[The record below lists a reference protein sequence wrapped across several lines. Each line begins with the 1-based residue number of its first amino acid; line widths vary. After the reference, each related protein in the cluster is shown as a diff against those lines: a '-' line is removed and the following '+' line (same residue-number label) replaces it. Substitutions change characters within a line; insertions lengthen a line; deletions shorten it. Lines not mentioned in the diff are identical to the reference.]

1 MTKAK
6 MPEQVDF
13 EQAIGKQIKV
23 VVSSRYNDLL
33 LTGYTDNSFS
43 MLSIGDSEPSK
54 LAKAFHTNQRW
65 VPIFSMEFRE
75 ADLCNIF
82 PKEIVGP
89 WFGRVSSPRSE
100 KADQIVAA
108 VSSILEELKA
118 RKQASVEASEVSSS
132 AVDVH
137 EAVADA
143 VQEAID
149 IVVDHL
155 EPFIQ
160 VASSS

>member
-23 VVSSRYNDLL
+23 VVNSRYNDLL

-54 LAKAFHTNQRW
+54 LAKAFHTNQPW

-89 WFGRVSSPRSE
+89 WFGRVYSPASQNE
-100 KADQIVAA
+100 VDIVKA
-108 VSSILEELKA
+108 ENKELKLLLAKAANFA
-118 RKQASVEASEVSSS
+118 RKTETTNFREFAAELG
-132 AVDVH
+132 VDV
-137 EAVADA
+137 DRLNLL
-143 VQEAID
+143 IN
-149 IVVDHL
+149 
-155 EPFIQ
+155 
-160 VASSS
+160 

>member
-1 MTKAK
+1 MTKSK
-6 MPEQVDF
+6 MPEQVNF

-23 VVSSRYNDLL
+23 VVTSRYNDLL
-33 LTGYTDNSFS
+33 LTGYSDNSFS

-65 VPIFSMEFRE
+65 VPVFSMDFQES
-75 ADLCNIF
+75 DLCKIF

-89 WFGRVSSPRSE
+89 WFGRVYSPISE
-100 KADQIVAA
+100 KSDQIVAA
-108 VSSILEELKA
+108 VSNILEELKA
-118 RKQASVEASEVSSS
+118 RKQVSVEAAKVEDWAVS
-132 AVDVH
+132 AH
-137 EAVADA
+137 EAAADA
-143 VQEAID
+143 IQEAINV
-149 IVVDHL
+149 VVDRL